1 VFGCQFG
8 GLKLTRSI
16 FLMMQGLWWSTC
28 TLTLPFPNTTK
39 LLKGCLWYCG
49 GEVHILVF

>member
-1 VFGCQFG
+1 VFGCQFR

-16 FLMMQGLWWSTC
+16 FLMMQGLWWWTC
-28 TLTLPFPNTTK
+28 TLTLPSPDTTK

-49 GEVHILVF
+49 GDVHILVF